1 MQAILVKGLF
11 SFRYFSIKSGFLFFF
26 TCIFLLI
33 FLYWRQSILGFIF
46 SFLLCKFLS
55 NPDIRDLFICL
66 MLLKYDLLENLIWLT
81 QSLLLSGFLSE
92 SFYWSLELLDSISHW
107 SMEWFWW
114 LLVQGWLEKKR
125 LSKSMSGLL
134 ILFQKN
140 IKIWNQHS
148 FIP

>member
-11 SFRYFSIKSGFLFFF
+11 SFRYFSIESGFLFFF
-26 TCIFLLI
+26 TCIFHLI

-55 NPDIRDLFICL
+55 NPDIRELFICL
-66 MLLKYDLLENLIWLT
+66 MLLKYDLLENLIWLIRF
-81 QSLLLSGFLSE
+81 QLPSGFPSE
-92 SFYWSLELLDSISHW
+92 SFYWFLELLDSISHW

-114 LLVQGWLEKKR
+114 LLVQGWLGRKC
-125 LSKSMSGLL
+125 LSKSISGLS

-148 FIP
+148 FIL